1 LHLNI
6 NGKGEILSFCFSKAN
21 VDDRDQK
28 VMKVMTK
35 DVFGKLFGDRGNIDQ
50 KLAEYLWNEGVELI
64 YKVRKNMKKMNIS
77 DTDKILLRKRAVI
90 ESVNDEL

>member
-1 LHLNI
+1 
-6 NGKGEILSFCFSKAN
+6 
-21 VDDRDQK
+21 
-28 VMKVMTK
+28 MTK